1 MVMGLLSY
9 TVIKF
14 FLKKFVNSL
23 IQSYQNSQKK
33 TLTWVCTKESKY
45 LIQMKNNYQETHGS
59 AAIRQHVE
67 HGSELGGLV
76 QEPGRVTING
86 IKKAAQLKGN
96 YTSC

>member
-1 MVMGLLSY
+1 
-9 TVIKF
+9 
-14 FLKKFVNSL
+14 
-23 IQSYQNSQKK
+23 
-33 TLTWVCTKESKY
+33 

>member
-1 MVMGLLSY
+1 
-9 TVIKF
+9 
-14 FLKKFVNSL
+14 
-23 IQSYQNSQKK
+23 
-33 TLTWVCTKESKY
+33 
-45 LIQMKNNYQETHGS
+45 MKNNYQETHGS

>member
-1 MVMGLLSY
+1 
-9 TVIKF
+9 
-14 FLKKFVNSL
+14 
-23 IQSYQNSQKK
+23 
-33 TLTWVCTKESKY
+33 
-45 LIQMKNNYQETHGS
+45 MKNNYQETHGS

-96 YTSC
+96 YTSCLNFLMFKDVSKFMYLN